1 MRRNNRWEDLELVVL
16 EEYTAAEDI
25 QYEDPAEDKE

>member
-1 MRRNNRWEDLELVVL
+1 MRRNNRWEDLELVVP

-25 QYEDPAEDKE
+25 QYQDPAEDIE